1 MKWQKPSQKL
11 IDIYNSIAPNDSIIE
26 KRKMFGYPCS
36 FVNRNM
42 FFGTHNE
49 NLFLRLSESDRIEF
63 LALPEA
69 KQFEPMPGRIMKEYV
84 IIPTWL
90 IEKRDELNQWIGK
103 SLKYVL
109 SLPPKTKKKKRNYKN
124 IIFLAI

>member
-11 IDIYNSIAPNDSIIE
+11 IDTYNSIVPDDSIIE

-42 FFGTHNE
+42 FLGTHNE
-49 NLFLRLSESDRIEF
+49 NLFLRLSEPDRKEF
-63 LALPEA
+63 LALPET

-84 IIPTWL
+84 IIPSWL
-90 IEKRDELNQWIGK
+90 IEKRVELDQWIGK
-103 SLKYVL
+103 SLKYAL
-109 SLPPKTKKKKRNYKN
+109 SLPPKNKKKK
-124 IIFLAI
+124 